1 MAASVWLYATS
12 IVSAGRLAVV
22 IDTAGLIVIESAF
35 VAVALTLSVTLAV
48 KLDVPEA
55 VGVPVIA
62 PVAATSDNPAGR
74 LPEEIDHV

>member
-1 MAASVWLYATS
+1 MSEA
-12 IVSAGRLAVV
+12 RLVV
-22 IDTAGLIVIESAF
+22 VTDRAGLIVIESAF
-35 VAVALTLSVTLAV
+35 VAVAPTLSVTVVV

-55 VGVPVIA
+55 VGVPVMA

>member
-1 MAASVWLYATS
+1 MT
-12 IVSAGRLAVV
+12 VSEARLVV
-22 IDTAGLIVIESAF
+22 VTDRAGLIVIESAF
-35 VAVALTLSVTLAV
+35 VAVAPTLSVTVVV

-55 VGVPVIA
+55 VGVPVMA